1 MSDEAI
7 PRRAVEALKLK
18 NTIFLFNR
26 DCFVARGW
34 LLAMT
39 FIFMSKNYLRAIG
52 TLVGTII
59 GVGIF
64 SIPFVVSKA
73 GIMPLLI
80 LLPLLGFA
88 QHLFH
93 KFYAEIILA
102 DGEMHRLP
110 GYVAKYFGENSR
122 NIVLIIVLIA
132 SYGGLLAYIIIGG
145 IFTHSLLEP
154 IWGGSPFIYSS
165 VLFLL
170 GALIVFFGLK
180 LIAGV
185 ELYLSVL
192 MVLAIG
198 LLSWRSFNYVDLS
211 NYSLIDWRY
220 VFLPYGPIFFSV
232 VGDAAIPEVCRLLG
246 NDKKKIKNVI
256 RWGTFIPVAVTL
268 LFVVAALGVTGVNTT
283 PDTLIGLR
291 SFLSPA
297 LISVALILG
306 LLAVFT
312 SFLTLAQATKEIF
325 VWDFKIK
332 REVAWFLALIPP
344 YLLYLIGL
352 HNLTS
357 VVSFTGSVMGGILGI
372 ILIWLFFK
380 VKNGSRQ
387 GGVMETKLSKKMALI
402 LSFLFILGF
411 VSTMIEII
419 SQEPV

>member
-1 MSDEAI
+1 M
-7 PRRAVEALKLK
+7 
-18 NTIFLFNR
+18 NT
-26 DCFVARGW
+26 
-34 LLAMT
+34 
-39 FIFMSKNYLRAIG
+39 NYLRAIG

-73 GIMPLLI
+73 GIIPLLI

-132 SYGGLLAYIIIGG
+132 SYGGLLAYIIMGG

-154 IWGGSPFIYSS
+154 ILGGSPFIYSS
-165 VLFLL
+165 VLFLFS
-170 GALIVFFGLK
+170 AFIVFFGLK

-185 ELYLSVL
+185 ELYLSAL

-198 LLSWRSFNYVDLS
+198 LLSWRSFNHVDLS

-220 VFLPYGPIFFSV
+220 IFLPYGPIFFSV
-232 VGDAAIPEVCRLLG
+232 GGDAAIPEVCRLLA

-256 RWGTFIPVAVTL
+256 RWGTFIPVVVTL
-268 LFVVAALGVTGVNTT
+268 LFVVAALGATGVNTT
-283 PDTLIGLR
+283 PDTLVGLR
-291 SFLSPA
+291 AFLSPTLIFIA
-297 LISVALILG
+297 LVLG

-325 VWDFKIK
+325 IWDFKIK
-332 REVAWFLALIPP
+332 RDVAWFLALAPP

-357 VVSFTGSVMGGILGI
+357 VVSFTGSVMGGILGV

-380 VKNGSRQ
+380 VKNGSPKGRA
-387 GGVMETKLSKKMALI
+387 METKLSKKMAFI
-402 LSFLFILGF
+402 LSLFF
-411 VSTMIEII
+411 VMAFIYSLFEIF
-419 SQEPV
+419 